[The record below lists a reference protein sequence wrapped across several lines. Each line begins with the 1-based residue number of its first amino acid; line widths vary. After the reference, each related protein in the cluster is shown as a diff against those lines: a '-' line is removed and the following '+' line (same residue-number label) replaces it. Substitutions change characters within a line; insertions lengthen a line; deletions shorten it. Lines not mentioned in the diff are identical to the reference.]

1 MINTAKI
8 KGRMAEK
15 EETTQKLAP
24 KIPCT
29 PYTLGQQISN
39 KKPMTITTA
48 EKLAELLSITD
59 EEFVEFYKN
68 PLKN

>member
-15 EETTQKLAP
+15 EETIQKLAP

-59 EEFVEFYKN
+59 EEFVEFFLHQK
-68 PLKN
+68 LQ